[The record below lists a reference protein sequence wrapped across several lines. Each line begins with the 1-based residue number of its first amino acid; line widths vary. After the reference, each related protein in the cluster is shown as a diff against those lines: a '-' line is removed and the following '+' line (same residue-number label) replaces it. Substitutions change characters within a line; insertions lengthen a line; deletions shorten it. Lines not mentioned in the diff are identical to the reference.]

1 MESSELSTI
10 IKSFFAFFATFAVYN
25 RSILRAFFALFAT
38 SAVLKRFKFALF
50 AVLLTTGCRPQ
61 TPTTDILHTVE
72 KNGSTFH
79 ILGSMHLGK
88 GMVLSD
94 TVKRVIED
102 VDEVVFEIDM
112 KEMTDQ
118 EAAAKLLPLMMLP
131 EGKSLEDIYSPEKV
145 VAMKEKYK
153 KAGVMWMLVQ
163 NQKPLFGAMTA
174 IGVAAMKQGM
184 QAEKGTEFLV
194 YDHSEKF
201 KKPTSGLE
209 TMEYQM
215 SLFDSISYDMQYK
228 ITISTLERLD
238 SLKGD
243 LTELLDAFQSGDAGE
258 LEKFL
263 QSDLGE
269 GDEIFNRVFL
279 VNRNKAWAEKLNKLA
294 GSGKKFLVVVGA
306 AHLVGAGSLLEFLG
320 N

>member
-1 MESSELSTI
+1 MKCDKYSTSLKKNTSSVVSVSSVVYSTFTTRT
-10 IKSFFAFFATFAVYN
+10 KLL
-25 RSILRAFFALFAT
+25 ILLLA
-38 SAVLKRFKFALF
+38 
-50 AVLLTTGCRPQ
+50 LTTTSCRPQ
-61 TPTTDILHTVE
+61 TPTQDHLHVVE
-72 KNGSTFH
+72 KGSSTFY

-94 TVKRVIED
+94 TVKGVIGS
-102 VDEVVFEIDM
+102 VDEIIFEIDM

-118 EAAAKLLPLMMLP
+118 QAAAKLLPLMMLP

-145 VAMKEKYK
+145 VALKQKYK

-174 IGVAAMKQGM
+174 IGIAGMKQGL
-184 QAEKGTEFLV
+184 QADKGTEYLV
-194 YDHSEKF
+194 YEYSEKF

-209 TMEYQM
+209 TMEYQIA
-215 SLFDSISYDMQYK
+215 LFDSIDYETQYK
-228 ITISTLERLD
+228 ITVSTLDQLD

-243 LTELLDAFQSGDAGE
+243 LSELLAAFQSGDAGE

-263 QSDLGE
+263 KSDLGA

-279 VNRNKAWAEKLNKLA
+279 VNRNKAWAEKLNKFA
-294 GSGKKFLVVVGA
+294 ASGKKYLVVVGA
-306 AHLVGAGSLLEFLG
+306 AHLVGPGSLLEFLE
-320 N
+320 

>member
-1 MESSELSTI
+1 MLTI
-10 IKSFFAFFATFAVYN
+10 FKNSFSALLLRRGGLCGLNYSPLRTL
-25 RSILRAFFALFAT
+25 RTLRLMILILTLTAT
-38 SAVLKRFKFALF
+38 S
-50 AVLLTTGCRPQ
+50 CRPQ
-61 TPTTDILHTVE
+61 VPVTDHLHVVE
-72 KNGSTFH
+72 KGSSTFY

-94 TVKRVIED
+94 TVKKVIEG

-118 EAAAKLLPLMMLP
+118 SAAAKLLPLMMLP

-145 VAMKEKYK
+145 VALKEKYK

-174 IGVAAMKQGM
+174 IGIAAMKQGL
-184 QAEKGTEFLV
+184 QADKGTEFLV
-194 YDHSEKF
+194 YEHSEKF
-201 KKPTSGLE
+201 KKPTSGFE
-209 TMEYQM
+209 TMEYQI
-215 SLFDSISYDMQYK
+215 SLFDSVDYETQYK
-228 ITISTLERLD
+228 IAISTLDQLD

-243 LTELLDAFQSGDAGE
+243 LTELLAAFQSGDAAE

-263 QSDLGE
+263 KSDMGE
-269 GDEIFNRVFL
+269 GEEVFNRVFL
-279 VNRNKAWAEKLNKLA
+279 VNRNKNWAEKIGQFSKT
-294 GSGKKFLVVVGA
+294 GKKYLVVVGA
-306 AHLVGAGSLLEFLG
+306 AHLVGEGSLLEFLK